1 MTSQRHALPT
11 NIRRLRTAA
20 ISVGILMGMAAGA
33 FSSQAHAADA
43 PSAAKL
49 VKAKKAQLAK
59 RKAAAPVAEKF
70 VPLPEATPEQL
81 EAAKRVLIGRYECEF
96 NKTLLIDANDLNRGY
111 FNIRQGKDVWVAK
124 PVLSSTGAVRLEDTK
139 DTVLLLQILTKSML
153 LNVKTGHRLVDGCVH
168 EVQRAAE
175 EELRKHPPKSVFDTP
190 AAADAASA
198 PK

>member
-1 MTSQRHALPT
+1 MTSYFPASRPT
-11 NIRRLRTAA
+11 HIRRIRTAA
-20 ISVGILMGMAAGA
+20 ISVGILLGMAAGA
-33 FSSQAHAADA
+33 FSSQAHAADTA
-43 PSAAKL
+43 PTAVKKAKAKL
-49 VKAKKAQLAK
+49 NSKKKAS
-59 RKAAAPVAEKF
+59 APEAQKF

-96 NKTLLIDANDLNRGY
+96 KKQLLIDANDTNRGY
-111 FNIRQGKDVWVAK
+111 FNIRQGKDVWVVK

-175 EELRKHPPKSVFDTP
+175 EELRKNPPKSVFDTP
-190 AAADAASA
+190 AAPDAASA